1 MITEHFTYYQPEH
14 YMDDGTNIEYGGTP
28 EGLASFQVFRTR
40 EDCEEW
46 LRKNGYEP
54 GDFVIK
60 EYQDDDIEDITLL
73 DSDGENIDRI
83 EDLANDEIA
92 DRIVESVIWNAGSVE
107 NLRTLKQ
114 DDESDQEYQD
124 RIYTE
129 AMDEIMDAV
138 EEIEAEKDYNFQSY
152 AGTPDIDWYDEAR
165 EIALIEIMGYMTG
178 EEE

>member
-1 MITEHFTYYQPEH
+1 MITAHFTYYQPE
-14 YMDDGTNIEYGGTP
+14 YCTGNGTP
-28 EGLASFQVFRTR
+28 EGLASFQVFRT
-40 EDCEEW
+40 EKSCEKW
-46 LRKNGYEP
+46 LRNNGYEP
-54 GDFVIK
+54 ADFVIK

-73 DSDGENIDRI
+73 DSDGVNIDRI
-83 EDLANDEIA
+83 EDLTTDEIA
-92 DRIVESVIWNAGSVE
+92 DRLVETVIWFAGSE
-107 NLRTLKQ
+107 DNLRSLQQ
-114 DDESDQEYQD
+114 DDETDQEYQD

-138 EEIEAEKDYNFQSY
+138 EEIEVEKDYNFQSY